1 MLPLFSFPLFL
12 LLCFFV
18 FFGFSK
24 TASAF
29 LFSAFLFLVLL
40 QERSPLGI
48 HSIPA
53 PYVFTRLGTV
63 WALLGNSCEVSN
75 CPVDRGILCVPMQ
88 CDYRACGTIRAL
100 NSRGMRFPAFL
111 RYRFLEIDT
120 YPELPKRHLP
130 HIHFKGVLFLSNR
143 VLPSEIAK

>member
-1 MLPLFSFPLFL
+1 MLFY
-12 LLCFFV
+12 CYV
-18 FFGFSK
+18 FWGFSK

-40 QERSPLGI
+40 QERSPLVI
-48 HSIPA
+48 HSISA
-53 PYVFTRLGTV
+53 PYVFTRLGIV

-130 HIHFKGVLFLSNR
+130 HIHFKGVFSLSNR
-143 VLPSEIAK
+143 VFPSEIAK